1 MKTISATKND
11 DEDDKTI
18 ETPQLARDDSL
29 ESLEDVTDMS
39 QLASARG

>member
-1 MKTISATKND
+1 MKAISESKNND
-11 DEDDKTI
+11 DDKAV